1 MLYGTQFWQ
10 KLQKERERGGKKKR
24 RNKVKRCN
32 SSTMLLHLFTSTFTL
47 CQRYLYRAGLYE

>member
-1 MLYGTQFWQ
+1 MVRNSG
-10 KLQKERERGGKKKR
+10 KNSKKREREEEKKKR